1 MAERKSEKEDERMKK
16 ILFILFITALLSA
29 CATTKDFN
37 WITGP
42 VVTPEMEKVVPIS
55 DTNACRF
62 IKAEY
67 FEISQP
73 SWIMKWAARV
83 TVAAGGDAYKIITTN
98 AKPAFGGIVI
108 HSVNIAI
115 YRCKEGER
123 L

>member
-1 MAERKSEKEDERMKK
+1 MKN
-16 ILFILFITALLSA
+16 IFLVLLVAAALSA

-37 WITGP
+37 WVTGP

-62 IKAEY
+62 VKAEY

-83 TVAAGGDAYKIITTN
+83 TVAAGGDAYKIITTTS
-98 AKPAFGGIVI
+98 KPAFGGIVI

-115 YRCKEGER
+115 YQCRGEK
-123 L
+123 